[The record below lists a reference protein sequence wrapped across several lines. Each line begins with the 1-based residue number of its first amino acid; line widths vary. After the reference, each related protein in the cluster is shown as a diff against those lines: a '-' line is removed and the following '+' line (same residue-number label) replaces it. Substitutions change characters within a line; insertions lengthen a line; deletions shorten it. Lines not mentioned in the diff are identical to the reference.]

1 MYSCARLSLLFLGF
15 LLVSLY
21 QQGDSSLLGHVD
33 LSEPTPVWNTLSIC
47 PTGLTND
54 QNTGEKLLFVV
65 GKGSELSFTVQIAE
79 GASEIALDQPHT
91 VNVQGDEV
99 SVFQFIPPQDISD
112 KQLDIT
118 VTSQSTVAAYLKV
131 SQNCKEVD
139 VQKDLESIN
148 YKKESL
154 RLSFATKGRITLSSF
169 SIPPLMDSV
178 SRWFIG
184 ISLKN
189 LSGDVKLSESKN
201 VTLKLTRSFDYNYA
215 TPSFYLFVVSLVAGT
230 LVSIIAYF
238 LFEECLTQVKPGEG
252 DKFNYNTDLVVLVC
266 KMWEVIRCHWFSSG
280 PKTYS
285 HIIGILGIVLMI
297 GAFQFVLS
305 YWDTMIQEGN
315 RDNCYYNDFCYR
327 VANHDIPFN
336 LMISNLTY
344 IIHGLILAVWVLMLE
359 AKVKVGENEI
369 KGRYPFS
376 IGYTFSWALVFQ
388 GLLSALCNLCPN
400 RFTYLFELVFMFVIA
415 VFTVLFLLYNG
426 IKQNSSQNEQD
437 PDGVTKFFVL
447 LTVSLIFHYVPNSR
461 PNTIMQGFFYV
472 ILIIWW
478 LEKAL
483 RAFCKLNMHLK
494 FVGIDTFNAFFF
506 ILGGLLI
513 SGPISMFYRFSDP
526 DQMFSMI
533 CTFCIVAEI
542 LTQAWLW
549 EKLFKCKFGKLLSKG
564 PLLVLFISLT
574 SIIWVAAVLVF
585 ILRPTTNKTSS
596 PENSRDQNK
605 ECVILGFFDWHDLWH
620 FLSSF
625 ALLMSAFVVMFI
637 SFEPEQYP
645 QAEIQEN
652 KVKEIQE
659 NKVKEIPKKKKKK
672 KPKEVNLRDLLPTL
686 RQVTPLLL
694 DLLRTLR
701 QVTPLLL
708 EMVPYKPVYDWLKAP
723 RVVPAKTRGNKE
735 SSTPLKKKR
744 AVHAKTRGNN
754 ESSTPLK
761 KKRAV
766 HAKTRGNNESSTP
779 LKKKGQCMLK
789 REGITSQEI
798 SGESKWERGG
808 VEG

>member
-21 QQGDSSLLGHVD
+21 QQVDSSLLGHVD
-33 LSEPTPVWNTLSIC
+33 LSEPTPLWNTLHIC

-54 QNTGEKLLFVV
+54 QNTREKLLSVV
-65 GKGSELSFTVQIAE
+65 GKGNGLSFTVQIAE
-79 GASEIALDQPHT
+79 GASEIALDQLHT
-91 VNVQGDEV
+91 VNVQEDEV
-99 SVFQFIPPQDISD
+99 SVFQFISPQGISD

-118 VTSQSTVAAYLKV
+118 AMSQSTVAAYLKV
-131 SQNCKEVD
+131 SQNCKEVN

-154 RLSFATKGRITLSSF
+154 RLSFATKGRITLSNV
-169 SIPPLMDSV
+169 SIPPLTDSV

-215 TPSFYLFVVSLVAGT
+215 TPFCALFFVSLVAGT
-230 LVSIIAYF
+230 LVSTIAYF
-238 LFEECLTQVKPGEG
+238 LFEESLTQVKPDEG
-252 DKFNYNTDLVVLVC
+252 DKFNYNTNLEVSVC
-266 KMWEVIRCHWFSSG
+266 KMSEVIRYHWFSSG
-280 PKTYS
+280 PKTHSY
-285 HIIGILGIVLMI
+285 IIGILGIVLMI

-315 RDNCYYNDFCYR
+315 RDKCYYNDFCYR
-327 VANHDIPFN
+327 VVNYDIPFN
-336 LMISNLTY
+336 LIISNLTY
-344 IIHGLILAVWVLMLE
+344 IIHGLILAVWVLILE
-359 AKVKVGENEI
+359 AKVKVGEKAIEE
-369 KGRYPFS
+369 RYPFS

-388 GLLSALCNLCPN
+388 GLLSALCNLCPS

-437 PDGVTKFFVL
+437 PVGVTKFFVL
-447 LTVSLIFHYVPNSR
+447 LTVSLIFHYLPNSR

-494 FVGIDTFNAFFF
+494 FAGNDTFNAFLI
-506 ILGGLLI
+506 ILGGQLI
-513 SGPISMFYRFSDP
+513 SGPINMFCRFSDP

-549 EKLFKCKFGKLLSKG
+549 EKLFKCKFG

-625 ALLMSAFVVMFI
+625 ALLMGAFVVMFI

-645 QAEIQEN
+645 QAKIQ
-652 KVKEIQE
+652 KEIQE
-659 NKVKEIPKKKKKK
+659 NKVKEIPKEKKKIPKEKK
-672 KPKEVNLRDLLPTL
+672 KNT
-686 RQVTPLLL
+686 
-694 DLLRTLR
+694 
-701 QVTPLLL
+701 
-708 EMVPYKPVYDWLKAP
+708 
-723 RVVPAKTRGNKE
+723 
-735 SSTPLKKKR
+735 
-744 AVHAKTRGNN
+744 
-754 ESSTPLK
+754 
-761 KKRAV
+761 
-766 HAKTRGNNESSTP
+766 
-779 LKKKGQCMLK
+779 KG
-789 REGITSQEI
+789 
-798 SGESKWERGG
+798 SKLA
-808 VEG
+808 

>member
-21 QQGDSSLLGHVD
+21 QQDDSSLLGHVD

-54 QNTGEKLLFVV
+54 QNTGEKLLSVV

-118 VTSQSTVAAYLKV
+118 ATSQSTVAAYLKV
-131 SQNCKEVD
+131 SQNCKEVALR
-139 VQKDLESIN
+139 KDLESIN

-154 RLSFATKGRITLSSF
+154 RLSFATKGRITLSNF
-169 SIPPLMDSV
+169 SIPPLTDSV

-189 LSGDVKLSESKN
+189 LSGDVKRSESKN
-201 VTLKLTRSFDYNYA
+201 VTLKLTRSFDYSYA
-215 TPSFYLFVVSLVAGT
+215 TPSCVLFFVSLVAGI
-230 LVSIIAYF
+230 LVFIFAYF
-238 LFEECLTQVKPGEG
+238 LFEESLNQVRPGEG
-252 DKFNYNTDLVVLVC
+252 DQFDYSTYLVC

-285 HIIGILGIVLMI
+285 YIIGILGIVLMI

-388 GLLSALCNLCPN
+388 GLLSTLCHLCPS

-415 VFTVLFLLYNG
+415 VFTLLFLLYDG

-437 PDGVTKFFVL
+437 PVGVTKFFVL
-447 LTVSLIFHYVPNSR
+447 LTVSLIFHYLPNSR

-472 ILIIWW
+472 ILIIRW

-483 RAFCKLNMHLK
+483 RAFCKLNMYLK
-494 FVGIDTFNAFFF
+494 FAGNNKFNAFFS

-513 SGPISMFYRFSDP
+513 SGPISMFCRFSDP

-659 NKVKEIPKKKKKK
+659 NKVKKNKKKKKK
-672 KPKEVNLRDLLPTL
+672 FKFYFESRL
-686 RQVTPLLL
+686 
-694 DLLRTLR
+694 
-701 QVTPLLL
+701 
-708 EMVPYKPVYDWLKAP
+708 
-723 RVVPAKTRGNKE
+723 VVKN
-735 SSTPLKKKR
+735 
-744 AVHAKTRGNN
+744 
-754 ESSTPLK
+754 
-761 KKRAV
+761 
-766 HAKTRGNNESSTP
+766 
-779 LKKKGQCMLK
+779 
-789 REGITSQEI
+789 
-798 SGESKWERGG
+798 SGLG
-808 VEG
+808 